1 MLFSLNQ
8 QRRFLA
14 GVLASIAAIW
24 IWAPAQANMQIGAE
38 AAKFRMIEL
47 NGWRGLPRIG
57 LQDTGGIAPYPTRHP
72 TAQQRA
78 NADPALARRLSAQM
92 ERHNLSLRLLPH
104 LAFLRANP
112 DCSAGAEQF
121 APSIERCQ
129 GFPLMP
135 DQRRFAADDFMRTL
149 ALSLKPEQHAAT
161 FCLSADGCG
170 VDTIWQIT
178 KKLPNG
184 RVQNLDE
191 FELREK
197 HAAIVQDHFADFRRY
212 YADKAMPDQAWF
224 VAASALGAYDFDL
237 GKFSLR
243 LTGPER
249 AMMRQEVPAPRDSS
263 PTPARPKGATTPR
276 INPVEFVHQ
285 PTQQFE
291 KAAKTPSPGMPFLHQ
306 PVDLAMTPEAARNLV
321 NSMPQGARYV
331 YTVVKIGFAPWKGS
345 GRSYGEVSLDS
356 RKQPFYFAENK
367 VEFYRDEALTEK
379 LGEAPLVAVAAT
391 DRQATASSP
400 TDLFQAPPESR
411 IFDTRAFHLLRFPLG
426 TLSPHDRDR
435 MAFMIAENERLFW
448 QQLEVR
454 ERTAAQTQP
463 AGGTLQQQQ
472 QAKAR
477 QQAANNAAQSKS
489 FAWTEAAT
497 WPAAQR
503 QAFMDYL
510 LGYGASPEG
519 KDGSPW
525 PDALAAVDWGMNVAT
540 VFPRGHFPTDPAM
553 VGIRADDASL
563 GTLEAFAK
571 ALAAHYPTQ
580 QLTGVYDLGTP
591 RYDQKTGEL
600 SFENWPFSALPDNP
614 PVQFTTAPQTGF
626 RGVTYTLAHPDAKSR
641 MLYRMALSTASL
653 GTLRPDHYISRCTH
667 SSRRKSMD
675 CGTYWGAFM
684 PVETHSALFALDRQI
699 TPPSLRFS
707 PTQGLAHA
715 QARDGWRLV
724 VEFSDISMR
733 LIPYQYTLAGSGD
746 PRETEAQTVLAS
758 IERVAII
765 APDDRLIWS
774 ADGASL
780 PAAADLTETVA
791 PEAARTEYAFPD
803 VVALGADSQLQA
815 AAYDFLLAKYQ
826 PQRLSERMLDA
837 MMSSRWVYERNAT
850 APLGGRFFNATARQ
864 PSADDTA
871 ANRPQFKTWLLNQ
884 AKAFPNRLAVDL
896 SLQYTATSMAV
907 SGRCLRANAVPGAP
921 IRSNTPIM
929 LAQQQQ
935 RQCQMA
941 HDQALNAHQRCQD
954 ISAEVAAAKSA
965 LAKAEAAGC
974 TAAAATTTAQ
984 PSTPEAGAG
993 CRISPDVAPSQLGQ
1007 EMQRCILQQCGGQPT
1022 TLAEIQ
1028 QFQTCVQAAQA
1039 DLTAQVQA
1047 ILSGQAPAPN
1057 GGGPSKAAGQGN
1069 HCKAAQSRLYQAEQN
1084 YRSARCETHAQAP
1097 TPPDCDFLSKVQQP
1111 DFMPIQ
1117 NIEALNDKQCAADQ
1131 AFYRKQNHAAALLPG
1146 GRAYGDT
1153 NLALSLDVGG
1163 ALELPYDPP
1172 PGHGNPGRPV
1182 IAKLILEIQ
1191 GAATPGD
1198 AGSVDLI
1205 AKPVS
1210 VDYAPFQP

>member
-1 MLFSLNQ
+1 MM
-8 QRRFLA
+8 
-14 GVLASIAAIW
+14 IAAIW
-24 IWAPAQANMQIGAE
+24 IWAPAQANTQIGADS
-38 AAKFRMIEL
+38 AKFHRIEL
-47 NGWRGLPRIG
+47 NSWRGLPRIG
-57 LQDTGGIAPYPTRHP
+57 LQDTGGIAPYPTRHA

-92 ERHNLSLRLLPH
+92 QRHNQSLWLLPH

-112 DCSAGAEQF
+112 DCSEGAERF

-129 GFPLMP
+129 GFPVMP
-135 DQRRFAADDFMRTL
+135 DQRRFAADDFMRAL

-161 FCLSADGCG
+161 FCLTADGCG
-170 VDTIWQIT
+170 IDKIWQIT

-197 HAAIVQDHFADFRRY
+197 HAAIVNEHFADFRRY
-212 YADKAMPDQAWF
+212 YADKAMPDAAWF
-224 VAASALGAYDFDL
+224 VAASELGAYDFDL
-237 GKFSLR
+237 RKFSLR
-243 LTGPER
+243 LTSPER

-263 PTPARPKGATTPR
+263 PTPARPKNLTTPR

-291 KAAKTPSPGMPFLHQ
+291 KAAKTSSPGMPFLHQ
-306 PVDLAMTPEAARNLV
+306 PVDLAMTPEAARALV

-331 YTVVKIGFAPWKGS
+331 YTVVKIGFAPLKGS
-345 GRSYGEVSLDS
+345 GRSYGEISLDS
-356 RKQPFYFAENK
+356 RKQPFYYAENK
-367 VEFYRDEALTEK
+367 VEFYRDEALTDK
-379 LGEAPLVAVAAT
+379 LGEASLVAVAAT
-391 DRQATASSP
+391 DPQAKAGSAA
-400 TDLFQAPPESR
+400 DLFQAPPDSR

-426 TLSPHDRDR
+426 PLSPHDRDR

-497 WPAAQR
+497 WSAAQR

-510 LGYGASPEG
+510 LGYGTSPEG

-540 VFPRGHFPTDPAM
+540 VFPRNHFPTDPAM
-553 VGIRADDASL
+553 AGIRADDASL
-563 GTLEAFAK
+563 RTLEAFAK
-571 ALAAHYPTQ
+571 ALAARYPSSR
-580 QLTGVYDLGTP
+580 LTGVYDLGTP

-600 SFENWPFSALPDNP
+600 SFENWPFSTLPESP
-614 PVQFTTAPQTGF
+614 SVQFTTAAESKF

-641 MLYRMALSTASL
+641 MLYRLALSTASL

-684 PVETHSALFALDRQI
+684 PVETHSALLALDRQI
-699 TPPSLRFS
+699 TPPSLRFA
-707 PTQGLAHA
+707 PTEGLAHA

-724 VEFSDISMR
+724 VTFKDISMR
-733 LIPYQYTLAGSGD
+733 LIPYQYSLAGSGNT
-746 PRETEAQTVLAS
+746 REIEAQTVLAS
-758 IERVAII
+758 IEQVAVI

-774 ADGASL
+774 VDGATL
-780 PAAADLTETVA
+780 PAAASLTETLA
-791 PEAARTEYAFPD
+791 PKAAQADYAFPD
-803 VVALGADSQLQA
+803 IVGLGADSQLEA

-826 PQRLSERMLDA
+826 PQNLSDRMLDA
-837 MMSSRWVYERNAT
+837 MMSSRWLYERNT
-850 APLGGRFFNATARQ
+850 QNPLGGRFFNPTARQ

-871 ANRPQFKTWLLNQ
+871 TNRPQFKAWLLNQ
-884 AKAFPNRLAVDL
+884 AQAFPNRLSVDL
-896 SLQYTATSMAV
+896 SLIYTATSMAV
-907 SGRCLRANAVPGAP
+907 NGRCLRAQAVPGAP
-921 IRSNTPIM
+921 VRGNTAVI

-935 RQCQMA
+935 RQCQTA
-941 HDQALNAHQRCQD
+941 HEQALNAHQRCQD
-954 ISAEVAAAKSA
+954 IGSEVAAAKAA
-965 LAKAEAAGC
+965 LGKAEAAGC
-974 TAAAATTTAQ
+974 TATAATATAQ

-1022 TLAEIQ
+1022 TLAEVQ
-1028 QFQTCVQAAQA
+1028 QFQACMQTAQA

-1057 GGGPSKAAGQGN
+1057 GGAPSKAASQGN
-1069 HCKAAQSRLYQAEQN
+1069 SCKTAQSRLYQAEQN
-1084 YRSARCETHAQAP
+1084 YRSARCENHAQAP
-1097 TPPDCDFLSKVQQP
+1097 TPPDCDFVGKVKQP

-1117 NIEALNDKQCAADQ
+1117 SIKALNDKQCAADQ
-1131 AFYRKQNHAAALLPG
+1131 AFYRKQNQAAALLPG

-1153 NLALSLDVGG
+1153 NLTLSLDVGG
-1163 ALELPYDPP
+1163 ALKLPYDPP
-1172 PGHGNPGRPV
+1172 AGHGNPGTPV

-1191 GAATPGD
+1191 GPATPGEVGIV
-1198 AGSVDLI
+1198 ALT

-1210 VDYAPFQP
+1210 VDYAPLRP